1 MEILAAALQA
11 QVPSASYVP
20 PHAPSLEL
28 IHRLFKNLLNC
39 LLLFWLKLLCYW
51 LLLFYKQILT
61 YHSTEIRFWLSLVKC
76 ITDKHGQLEILLV

>member
-51 LLLFYKQILT
+51 LLLFYK
-61 YHSTEIRFWLSLVKC
+61 
-76 ITDKHGQLEILLV
+76 